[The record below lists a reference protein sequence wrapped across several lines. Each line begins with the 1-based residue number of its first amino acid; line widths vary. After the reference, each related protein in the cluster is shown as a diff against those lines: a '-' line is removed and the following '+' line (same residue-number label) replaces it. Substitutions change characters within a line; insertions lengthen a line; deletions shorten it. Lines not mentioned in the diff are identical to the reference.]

1 LETGG
6 VKSRPTETIAVEVC
20 RAKLEAEAEVAR
32 LMLADPTA
40 AKGMAWS
47 CRVTRADF
55 AEPDL
60 ALAFIAAT
68 EAARLRLGRFAAL
81 RATLHAWRWAGWYA
95 PGGVGCFWDD
105 VRLAAWMAE
114 LTARLDWRRTYRADL
129 RRWCERLRDL
139 NARLA
144 AASRYES
151 LARAALMGDV
161 TEAVPLRRAG

>member
-1 LETGG
+1 LEAGG
-6 VKSRPTETIAVEVC
+6 VTRATTDTIAVEVC
-20 RAKLEAEAEVAR
+20 RAKLAAETEVAR
-32 LMLADPTA
+32 LMLADPPA

-68 EAARLRLGRFAAL
+68 EAARLRLGRFAAM

-105 VRLAAWMAE
+105 ERLAGWMAD
-114 LTARLDWRRTYRADL
+114 LTSRLGWRLTYRADL

-139 NARLA
+139 NARLE
-144 AASRYES
+144 AASAYETK
-151 LARAALMGDV
+151 ARAALMGELPDV
-161 TEAVPLRRAG
+161 PMRRAG